1 MSTIKVAPFI
11 FTTHSAAKGH
21 LTYKHIQGLKWSYK
35 LRLCEYVLCMCVSL
49 SLTLLSDPTGGKICC
64 LFRWLLSFFPFRYAH
79 G

>member
-35 LRLCEYVLCMCVSL
+35 LRLCEYVLCMCV
-49 SLTLLSDPTGGKICC
+49 LTLLSDPTGGKICC